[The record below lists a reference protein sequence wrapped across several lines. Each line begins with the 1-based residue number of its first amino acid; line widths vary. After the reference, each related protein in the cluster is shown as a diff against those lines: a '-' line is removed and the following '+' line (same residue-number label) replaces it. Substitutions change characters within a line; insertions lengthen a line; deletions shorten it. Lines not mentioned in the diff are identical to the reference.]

1 MISKVSLWKARGRRW
16 CKWKDITRSG
26 LLWLWIC
33 KISQKHD
40 HFVHKCIQSQSKRT
54 FVIGA
59 EFYLDSLANH
69 FLIRARFSQRTL
81 IKVLTTLFAFLHN
94 SNFAAATSTGG
105 IGDCLTEGIIADES
119 LIAAFLPCLFFRKV
133 IWPFFSLT
141 GGICFRAFSLFASQV
156 L

>member
-1 MISKVSLWKARGRRW
+1 M
-16 CKWKDITRSG
+16 
-26 LLWLWIC
+26 
-33 KISQKHD
+33 
-40 HFVHKCIQSQSKRT
+40 
-54 FVIGA
+54 
-59 EFYLDSLANH
+59 DSLANH

-133 IWPFFSLT
+133 IWPFFLDYWWNLLSNIFV
-141 GGICFRAFSLFASQV
+141 ICIAGALVVITFHPEVEFVHPVSAGSSVKFLPV
-156 L
+156 V